1 MTETELVGK
10 LAEFNPI
17 DNLQGL
23 LANKVPMFAVHGDID
38 RLVPYDL
45 NTKILKERYEAG
57 GGSIQ
62 VKIIAGKGHQVDPEF
77 FQCPELIDFI
87 LKQAK

>member
-1 MTETELVGK
+1 
-10 LAEFNPI
+10 
-17 DNLQGL
+17 
-23 LANKVPMFAVHGDID
+23 
-38 RLVPYDL
+38 VPYDL

-62 VKIIAGKGHQVDPEF
+62 VKIIAGKGHQVDPGF